1 MSGIW
6 MGQLVAGLAGRQQTQ
21 QQQLHVVLRPR
32 GLLQQQQGLAAAAA
46 GPSAAVV
53 QAGAPAGAVQACHW
67 MPPPHLLPLLQL
79 RRHLQLLR
87 LVHLAQGQVLQ
98 GLMQGSGQLLLPGRR
113 TRVLHAAPQEL
124 AVRLQEIRTARV
136 RRAGATAGKPAGMAS
151 RQAAPAAW
159 GVLEAQQQPQPV
171 RAPGGATAGQAAG
184 VGVLRSRQ
192 QRASKQQVTQQ
203 PPQLRRQQPV
213 QLPRAC

>member
-1 MSGIW
+1 
-6 MGQLVAGLAGRQQTQ
+6 
-21 QQQLHVVLRPR
+21 
-32 GLLQQQQGLAAAAA
+32 
-46 GPSAAVV
+46 
-53 QAGAPAGAVQACHW
+53 
-67 MPPPHLLPLLQL
+67 
-79 RRHLQLLR
+79 
-87 LVHLAQGQVLQ
+87 
-98 GLMQGSGQLLLPGRR
+98 
-113 TRVLHAAPQEL
+113 
-124 AVRLQEIRTARV
+124 VRLQEIGTARV
-136 RRAGATAGKPAGMAS
+136 RRAGATAGEPAGMAS

-213 QLPRAC
+213 QLPRACQVQVLLLSQPLLQLALLVQLVGRQQQHHSAGPQHLPHRRYQQHGPRQTLTQQRQQQPATQMHWAHR